1 MEPFVWP
8 EPPRQVAFPI
18 ARPGYGFIGAAAFVA
33 LVLALIGWAW
43 PAVAALVVTL
53 AIAGFFRDPDRVVPQ
68 AAKAV
73 VSPADGKVVAA
84 GPEEH
89 NPVYGGPCVRVSVF
103 MSVFNVHVNRA
114 PIAGRV
120 VRVDY
125 HPGKFIA
132 ANLDKS
138 AAVNERNAVTLE
150 SGDGERIVVVQIA
163 GLIARRIICGLSVGH
178 EVARGQRY
186 GMICFGSRLDV
197 FLPPGAR
204 LDCRVGDKVQAG
216 TRILAYLE

>member
-18 ARPGYGFIGAAAFVA
+18 ARPGYGVIGAAAFVA

-53 AIAGFFRDPDRVVPQ
+53 AIAGFFRDPDRVIPR
-68 AAKAV
+68 AEHAV

-84 GPEEH
+84 GAMDYS
-89 NPVYGGPCVRVSVF
+89 PVYGGPCVRVSVF

-114 PIAGRV
+114 PISGRV
-120 VRVDY
+120 TRVDY

-138 AAVNERNAVTLE
+138 SDVNERNAVTLE
-150 SGDGERIVVVQIA
+150 SEESERVVVVQIA
-163 GLIARRIICGLSVGH
+163 GLIARRIICGLAVGD
-178 EVARGQRY
+178 ETRQGQRY

-204 LDCRVGDKVQAG
+204 LNCQIGDKVQAG
-216 TRILAYLE
+216 TGILGYLK